1 MRKRTCEASAFFV
14 YGEGFMKRKKI
25 ALGLC
30 ILLILPLAVSC
41 AGEQAGDGAQTS
53 RPSTDWHNKIEYDGS
68 FYVSPEIKLLYS
80 LDKGSI
86 TLWDDGGE
94 GDVLQTLSYNTTVP
108 DAMENL
114 IRTDVNGDGYAD
126 LQTKFSEEQGQT
138 CYNLWLWSEQTGQYQ
153 ICGMYRLIKNP
164 NPDPEAGTVSSL
176 IETEAFGTMQSTYQ
190 FTDALDLETISQEI
204 TDADSVASTIAL
216 ALTGD
221 AAVSPAAG
229 PAHIGGG
236 EYAAYTVGT
245 GTGGSGAHIA
255 YTPDAVWYI
264 DKGCLGMYRTVEWK
278 EEAYVL
284 GRYMDEAGEVQD
296 LALAYT
302 DAAQEIVITARESGI
317 FGEQDAIRYTVEADG
332 IPLCDLCKT
341 ESGSWYISTDGTAY
355 YDFSKSET
363 GEISEFTFSQGTI

>member
-1 MRKRTCEASAFFV
+1 MHW
-14 YGEGFMKRKKI
+14 GF
-25 ALGLC
+25 AV
-30 ILLILPLAVSC
+30 LLILPLAVSC

-80 LDKGSI
+80 MDKGSI

-164 NPDPEAGTVSSL
+164 NPDPEDGTVSSL

-204 TDADSVASTIAL
+204 TDADSVASN
-216 ALTGD
+216 D
-221 AAVSPAAG
+221 
-229 PAHIGGG
+229 
-236 EYAAYTVGT
+236 
-245 GTGGSGAHIA
+245 
-255 YTPDAVWYI
+255 
-264 DKGCLGMYRTVEWK
+264 R
-278 EEAYVL
+278 
-284 GRYMDEAGEVQD
+284 
-296 LALAYT
+296 
-302 DAAQEIVITARESGI
+302 
-317 FGEQDAIRYTVEADG
+317 
-332 IPLCDLCKT
+332 
-341 ESGSWYISTDGTAY
+341 SGSHGRRCRIPGCRASPHWGGRIRCLYGRHGNRWQRRPYCVHAGWPFGI
-355 YDFSKSET
+355 
-363 GEISEFTFSQGTI
+363 